1 MTENSTPQ
9 HSDEQEEQPKNRLD
23 AWIIKISQA
32 LSLLFIFTVF
42 ISFYEVLMRYVFDAP
57 TTWVHE
63 SASFIGG
70 SLFVVGGIYAFA
82 TDKHVRVVLIYDAVS
97 NRTRRYLN
105 MFHHIVGLAFAGMM
119 AWASFTMVETSW
131 FTPWGEFRLET
142 SGSYFN
148 PPYPALLKALIFII
162 FCILVMQFI
171 LHIIGEI
178 KGLRNNKDV

>member
-1 MTENSTPQ
+1 MKDLPTPPEVE
-9 HSDEQEEQPKNRLD
+9 DAPKNKLD
-23 AWIIKISQA
+23 ACIIKISHF

-63 SASFIGG
+63 TASFIGG

-97 NRTRRYLN
+97 QRTRRYLN
-105 MFHHIVGLAFAGMM
+105 MFHHIVGLAFASMM
-119 AWASFTMVETSW
+119 AWASFTMVESSW
-131 FTPWGEFRLET
+131 FTPWGDFRLET

-148 PPYPALLKALIFII
+148 PPYPALLKALIFIV
-162 FCILVMQFI
+162 FCVLFVQFI
-171 LHIIGEI
+171 LHIIHEI
-178 KGLRNNKDV
+178 KGLRNHKDV